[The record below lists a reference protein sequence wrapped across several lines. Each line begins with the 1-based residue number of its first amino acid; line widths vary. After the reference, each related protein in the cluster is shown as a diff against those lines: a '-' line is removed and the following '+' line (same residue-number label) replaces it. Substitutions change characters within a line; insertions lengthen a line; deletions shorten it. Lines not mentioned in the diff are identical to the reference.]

1 MALQIALDAT
11 QSGIGVACPE
21 AYARV
26 VQLDWV
32 STGGI
37 NQGTLHFTLEWHY
50 DVAAKNAKN
59 RPINGS
65 SHFIGDFNWPNDKTL
80 IKAIYDWCKTQ
91 PDFLSSIDV

>member
-11 QSGIGVACPE
+11 QSGIGVAVPA

-26 VQLDWV
+26 VQLNWT
-32 STGGI
+32 STAGI
-37 NQGTLHFTLEWHY
+37 NAGTLNFTLEWHY
-50 DVAAKNAKN
+50 DNAARQAGA

-65 SHFIGDFNWPNDKTL
+65 SHSIPSFNWPNDRTL

-91 PDFLSSIDV
+91 PDFLTALDV